1 MMFHFAKKRAKLE
14 ILSILNYQKSASLI
28 VIVTILRAQ
37 PKLLGIPLM
46 PT

>member
-14 ILSILNYQKSASLI
+14 FISILTYQKSAYLV

-37 PKLLGIPLM
+37 TKLLGIPLM

>member
-14 ILSILNYQKSASLI
+14 FLSILIYQKSASLV

-37 PKLLGIPLM
+37 TKLLGIPLM